1 VLVAELM
8 TTTATLPSAL
18 RNAPDLML
26 EPPEVPMRIAP
37 NEVSEGFRHRI
48 KECTYQDARF
58 ETAQTPR
65 DAC

>member
-18 RNAPDLML
+18 RKAPDLML

-37 NEVSEGFRHRI
+37 NEVSEGFHHR
-48 KECTYQDARF
+48 T
-58 ETAQTPR
+58 
-65 DAC
+65 